1 MRQSEHGQLEREDW
15 GFYEKALCIL
25 QRIELF
31 FFLKQKL
38 SLEVLSEFTFF
49 SNHFSLLL

>member
-1 MRQSEHGQLEREDW
+1 MDSWKEKIGD
-15 GFYEKALCIL
+15 FMKALCIL